1 MENFSTIEVLFFL
14 FLLFVLS
21 GSFSGSETGILAIN
35 RYRVRHL
42 AKSGHGGAMRVQKL
56 LDQPDRLIGLII
68 TGNTVVN
75 ILATAVATVLAV
87 RIFGPEWGITIATV
101 LLTLIMLI
109 FCEVGPKTLAAL
121 KPERVAYPASYILT
135 PMLKYSYWLIA
146 AINWLANS
154 VLRMVGVN
162 TAETGGHALSTEE
175 LRTVVN
181 EAGALLPQRH
191 QKMLLS
197 VLDLEK
203 VTVEDIMVPRNEIV
217 GLDLSLPENELMP
230 ALLNCQHTRLLT
242 WRDNINNVVGFLHA
256 RDALPLLADEHFSI
270 DQLESI
276 LREPYFI
283 PEGTSLTQQLLNFQR
298 NRRRMGLVVD
308 EYGEV
313 QGLVTLED
321 ILEEIV
327 GEFTTDI
334 ASQISRDVTPI
345 TDGHFLVDGA
355 ANLRELTRAT
365 QWLLPTDGPKT
376 LNGLILE
383 YLETLPTSGTCVRL
397 HGYPMEIM
405 QVKDNMIKSVK
416 VMPELYITPDLT
428 EVM

>member
-1 MENFSTIEVLFFL
+1 MDSFSTIEVLLFL
-14 FLLFVLS
+14 FLLFMLS

-42 AKSGHGGAMRVQKL
+42 AKHGHGGAQRVQKL

-75 ILATAVATVLAV
+75 ILASAVATVLSV
-87 RIFGPEWGITIATV
+87 RIFGEEWGIVIATIA
-101 LLTLIMLI
+101 LTLIMLI

-121 KPERVAYPASYILT
+121 KPERVAFPAAYVLT
-135 PMLKYSYWLIA
+135 PLLKVTYPVVA

-154 VLRMVGVN
+154 VLRVFGVN
-162 TAETGGHALSTEE
+162 TKETGGHVLSSEE

-181 EAGALLPQRH
+181 EAGALLPKRH
-191 QKMLLS
+191 QSMLLS
-197 VLDLEK
+197 ILDLEK
-203 VTVEDIMVPRNEIV
+203 VTVEDIMVPRNDIV
-217 GLDLSLPENELMP
+217 GLDLNLPENELMP
-230 ALLNCQHTRLLT
+230 ALLNCQHTRLLA
-242 WRDNINNVVGFLHA
+242 WRDDINNVVGFLHA
-256 RDALPLLADEHFSI
+256 RDTLPLLADEDFAI
-270 DQLESI
+270 EQLQAI

-283 PEGTSLTQQLLNFQR
+283 PEGTTLTQQLLNFQR
-298 NRRRMGLVVD
+298 NRRRIGLVVD

-327 GEFTTDI
+327 GEYTTDI
-334 ASQISRDVTPI
+334 AAQVNRDVTPLD
-345 TDGHFLVDGA
+345 DGHFLVDGA
-355 ANLRELTRAT
+355 ANLRDLTRST

-383 YLETLPTSGTCVRL
+383 YLETLPTGGTCIRL
-397 HGYPMEIM
+397 HGYPMEIL
-405 QVKDNMIKSVK
+405 QVKDNMVKAVK
-416 VMPELYITPDLT
+416 VMPDLYSPTELSKTP
-428 EVM
+428 

>member
-1 MENFSTIEVLFFL
+1 MENFSTIEVLLFLFFL
-14 FLLFVLS
+14 FLLS
-21 GSFSGSETGILAIN
+21 GSFSGSETGILSIN

-42 AKSGHGGAMRVQKL
+42 ARHGHGGAQRVQKL

-75 ILATAVATVLAV
+75 ILASAVATVLAV
-87 RIFGPEWGITIATV
+87 RIFGEEWGILIATV
-101 LLTLIMLI
+101 ALTLIMLI

-121 KPERVAYPASYILT
+121 DPEKVAYPAAYVLT
-135 PMLKYSYWLIA
+135 PLLKITYPVVA
-146 AINWLANS
+146 AVNWLANS
-154 VLRMVGVN
+154 VLRVFGVD
-162 TAETGGHALSTEE
+162 TAITGGHSLSTEE

-181 EAGALLPQRH
+181 EAGALLPKRH

-203 VTVEDIMVPRNEIV
+203 VTVEDIMVPRSEIV
-217 GLDLSLPENELMP
+217 GLDLNLPEDELMP

-242 WRDNINNVVGFLHA
+242 WRDNIHNVVGFLHA
-256 RDALPLLADEHFSI
+256 RDALSLLAEEDFSI
-270 DQLESI
+270 DKIHGI
-276 LREPYFI
+276 LRDPYFI
-283 PEGTSLTQQLLNFQR
+283 PEGTTLTQQLLNFQR
-298 NRRRMGLVVD
+298 NRRRVGLVVD

-327 GEFTTDI
+327 GEFTTDV
-334 ASQISRDVTPI
+334 SDQINRDVTP
-345 TDGHFLVDGA
+345 TEDGHYLVDGV
-355 ANLRELTRAT
+355 ANLRDLIRSM
-365 QWLLPTDGPKT
+365 QWQLPTDGPKT

-383 YLETLPTSGTCVRL
+383 YLETMPTGGTCLRL
-397 HGYPMEIM
+397 HGYPIEIM

-416 VMPELYITPDLT
+416 IMPSLYIAPVED
-428 EVM
+428 